1 MSTSFLHPKVV
12 KILIS
17 LSEVFM
23 VIHESLDLID
33 LCHVV
38 KNMDAFYKAG
48 LYFPQKLFPI
58 NFDYKSR
65 VTWDGVTVAKT
76 LESLK

>member
-1 MSTSFLHPKVV
+1 MSCS
-12 KILIS
+12 
-17 LSEVFM
+17 
-23 VIHESLDLID
+23 
-33 LCHVV
+33 
-38 KNMDAFYKAG
+38 KNMDAFYKAR
-48 LYFPQKLFPI
+48 LYFPLKLFPL